1 MCKGIS
7 GLVTPDKKIM
17 FSPNGTSSHSDIKV
31 SEKIKERSAFFE
43 YHWWKKRNRFEWDNY
58 KRSGEERM
66 NLTAAKTL
74 AIKEIRKIKL
84 EAWLK
89 KNPQE
94 WSHLWNDNIWK
105 KYKPKKITNKDDWNR
120 MFQVCSKNPLFAIK
134 ITTKDKQLLALV
146 ISMQDSVRSS
156 MQDSIWDSMWASVGY
171 IGIDWITEWEYIKHK
186 KGEYPFQPYVDL
198 WLRGLVPSF
207 DGKVWRLHGKGGKI
221 LYTKK

>member
-146 ISMQDSVRSS
+146 ISM
-156 MQDSIWDSMWASVGY
+156 
-171 IGIDWITEWEYIKHK
+171 
-186 KGEYPFQPYVDL
+186 
-198 WLRGLVPSF
+198 
-207 DGKVWRLHGKGGKI
+207 
-221 LYTKK
+221 